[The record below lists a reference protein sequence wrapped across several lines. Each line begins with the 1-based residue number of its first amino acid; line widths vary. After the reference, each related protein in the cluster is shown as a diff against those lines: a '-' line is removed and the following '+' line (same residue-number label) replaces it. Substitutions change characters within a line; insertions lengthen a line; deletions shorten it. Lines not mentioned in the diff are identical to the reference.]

1 MRQLP
6 FLGLIFVMLC
16 FVGCRQADA
25 GRLLRLADAQVGVN
39 VDSIYSLLA
48 KIEEPSQLSGEE
60 RLLYGWLKTYVHYR
74 WNNSMAEDSLIL
86 PAFNYYIS
94 QNDTAKQLLSYHL
107 KASYLYWLK
116 EYEQS
121 MTVIDSGIVAAKAL
135 QDTAEVVD
143 MLGEKAYWYV
153 YVWKDYVKA
162 IETFREAIALKEK
175 AELCFSIG
183 IAMGLQKEDSASY
196 YMNRSVEL
204 AVQAGDT
211 TKIVHYLRN
220 YAQLQAYLIKEYAGA
235 IASIR
240 RMEQYV
246 KDSAQLSMG
255 DLVKVEVFLKDG
267 LLDSAQYY
275 LDRER
280 KRAAGSAKFLTE
292 ENIASVYQA
301 MIDYT
306 RHRTFDVLDVMR
318 YNDSVANAL
327 SAVHSTIRRKDESKE
342 SLSQANL
349 ILTVERQEAQLTL
362 LFSLL
367 LLVLVGGGAFFYIR
381 NRRNKLIEA
390 EERVETLTRLLEEVT
405 KNSETDTI
413 GIQTTE
419 NDEVAPEVEDG
430 QFFRKILLKQ
440 LGIIRLVA
448 KQPTSQNQELLRR
461 ISGITNH
468 ELPVESLLVWEDL
481 YPVIDRVYDSFYT
494 KMMRRFGEMLI
505 DKEQQLC
512 CLLCADFSTK
522 EISVVTQQSIPTIYQ
537 RKTNIRKKLG
547 MGEKE
552 DVVEFILGRP

>member
-48 KIEEPSQLSGEE
+48 KIEEPSQLLGEE

-121 MTVIDSGIVAAKAL
+121 MTVIDSGIVAAKVL

-153 YVWKDYVKA
+153 YVWKDYAKA

-327 SAVHSTIRRKDESKE
+327 FAVHSTIRRKDESKE

-381 NRRNKLIEA
+381 NRRNRLIEA

-419 NDEVAPEVEDG
+419 NDEVASEVEDG

>member
-60 RLLYGWLKTYVHYR
+60 RLLYGWLRTYVHYR

-153 YVWKDYVKA
+153 YVWKDYAKA

-327 SAVHSTIRRKDESKE
+327 FAVHSTIRRKDESKE

-381 NRRNKLIEA
+381 NRRNRLIEA

>member
-48 KIEEPSQLSGEE
+48 KIEEPSQLLGEE

-153 YVWKDYVKA
+153 YVWKDYAKA

-327 SAVHSTIRRKDESKE
+327 FAVHSTIRRKDESKE

-381 NRRNKLIEA
+381 NRRNRLIEA

-419 NDEVAPEVEDG
+419 NDEVASEVEDG

>member
-48 KIEEPSQLSGEE
+48 KIEEPSQLLGEE
-60 RLLYGWLKTYVHYR
+60 RLLYGWLRTYVHYR

-153 YVWKDYVKA
+153 YVWKDYAKA

-381 NRRNKLIEA
+381 NRRNRLIEA

-419 NDEVAPEVEDG
+419 NDEVASEVEDG

>member
-48 KIEEPSQLSGEE
+48 KIEEPSQLLGEE

-153 YVWKDYVKA
+153 YVWKDYAKA

>member
-48 KIEEPSQLSGEE
+48 KIEEPSQLLGEE

-135 QDTAEVVD
+135 QDTAVVVD

-153 YVWKDYVKA
+153 YVWKDYAKA

-367 LLVLVGGGAFFYIR
+367 LLVLVGGGAFFYVR
-381 NRRNKLIEA
+381 NRRNRLIEA

>member
-48 KIEEPSQLSGEE
+48 KIEEPSQLSGQE

-153 YVWKDYVKA
+153 YVWKDYAKA

-306 RHRTFDVLDVMR
+306 CHRTFDVLDVMR

-419 NDEVAPEVEDG
+419 NDEVASEVEDG